1 MFGCHWESK
10 DKKDDLIL
18 SHCVATPL
26 LYNYK
31 AFDEK
36 IVTVQPLVSLHTQT
50 KRERATTFKLEE
62 TETWF
67 IPLLLFTYDR
77 DAPAAASMPCK
88 IVFVTLTETGQWRL
102 HAQKRRI
109 EQKHTVH
116 QPFSPVSHPPAV
128 VQVINNGKQ
137 RHGSKHSRSRTTAQ
151 KDVILTMCWQLGLF
165 LMRQWLDSR

>member
-1 MFGCHWESK
+1 M
-10 DKKDDLIL
+10 LP
-18 SHCVATPL
+18 PL
-26 LYNYK
+26 CYTTTKRLMK
-31 AFDEK
+31 K
-36 IVTVQPLVSLHTQT
+36 IVTVQPLVSLHTHT

-62 TETWF
+62 PETWF
-67 IPLLLFTYDR
+67 IPLLLFINDH

-116 QPFSPVSHPPAV
+116 QPFSPVSHLPAV

-137 RHGSKHSRSRTTAQ
+137 LHGSKHNQSRTTAQ
-151 KDVILTMCWQLGLF
+151 KDIILTMCWQLGLF